1 MMRHGLK
8 ILAVSDRPEKALWDY
23 FQKGRWSD
31 IDLVLSCGDLNR
43 RYLEFLV
50 TMLSVPVF
58 YVRGNHDARYEQHPP
73 EGCDDIHGKLVRYG
87 GLRFLGFEGS
97 YAYGPGKVGYT
108 ERQMAWK
115 VWKKKWALR
124 RAGGVDVVVSHAPPV
139 FCDLARTV
147 CDPPAGLGKPCR
159 FDLPDVELCHEAT
172 DHVHRGFCAFTGLIR
187 DYQPKVFVH
196 GHIHLSYGLFPREG
210 MLRCTRVINAFGYHI
225 IEV

>member
-1 MMRHGLK
+1 MK
-8 ILAVSDRPEKALWDY
+8 ILAISDRPEKALWDY
-23 FQKGRWSD
+23 FQKDRWSD

-159 FDLPDVELCHEAT
+159 FDLPDAELCHEAA

-196 GHIHLSYGLFPREG
+196 GHIHLSYGLFPREV
-210 MLRCTRVINAFGYHI
+210 MLGCTRVINAFRHHVF
-225 IEV
+225 EV